1 MYRTFRFSF
10 AHLFLCATFLF
21 PTWSYAVSS
30 VELEGA
36 LCEYQERSDIT
47 EHETQ
52 VRKYVSRLNQGM
64 PTSPA
69 IFLLCSLERSWE
81 TISVSKRYSQ
91 KSGPDVIVV
100 WIRESLIEN
109 ATIDLFRF
117 LLLREHERTGVF
129 FCASILPEYIP
140 CEQEIDRRFANRMKA
155 ELPLAALREIASA
168 LEREGASHILT
179 QLVEGRIAALL
190 EYRATLEQKTPT
202 SKLAQRASS
211 RSPA

>member
-36 LCEYQERSDIT
+36 LCEYQERLDIT
-47 EHETQ
+47 EHETR
-52 VRKYVSRLNQGM
+52 VRKYVSKLNQGM
-64 PTSPA
+64 PTSPT

-81 TISVSKRYSQ
+81 NISMSKRYSQ
-91 KSGPDVIVV
+91 KNGPEVLVV

-109 ATIDLFRF
+109 ATIGLFRF
-117 LLLREHERTGVF
+117 LLLREHERTSVL
-129 FCASILPEYIP
+129 FCASTLPEYIP
-140 CEQEIDRRFANRMKA
+140 CEQEIDLKYASRMKT
-155 ELPLAALREIASA
+155 EIPLAALREIASA
-168 LEREGASHILT
+168 LQREEVSHILT

-190 EYRATLEQKTPT
+190 EYRAALDQK
-202 SKLAQRASS
+202 
-211 RSPA
+211 SPASKIAQ